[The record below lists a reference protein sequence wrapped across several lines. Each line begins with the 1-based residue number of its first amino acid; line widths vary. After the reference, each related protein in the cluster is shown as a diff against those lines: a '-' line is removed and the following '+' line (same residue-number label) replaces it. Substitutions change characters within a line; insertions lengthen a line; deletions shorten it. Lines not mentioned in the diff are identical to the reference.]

1 MIVTKGR
8 GFKMVCLNINS
19 LTKHVN
25 ELRIVLSNQCVDIL
39 AISETKLDGSICDN
53 EVTVEGYNII
63 RRGDRSANSG
73 GNICFYIIRSN
84 NNNNNNNN
92 IKQ

>member
-8 GFKMVCLNINS
+8 GFKMACLDINN
-19 LTKHVN
+19 LTKHIDVF
-25 ELRIVLSNQCVDIL
+25 RIVLSNQCFDIL

-73 GNICFYIIRSN
+73 R
-84 NNNNNNNN
+84 
-92 IKQ
+92 